1 MPAVQLAIPIAI
13 EIYVFLLVLEGHTK
27 YECFESSWATARYIL
42 QQITIMFLL
51 FLGVIQ
57 LDIFKSKVDDKTLT
71 NVNYFSPDLIETLE
85 YLAIY
90 LMCFTVAYEAFEV
103 IRKYMEDLVVAYK
116 RGKAEGKGF
125 FQIFFS
131 NESDTLLIENL
142 IG

>member
-1 MPAVQLAIPIAI
+1 
-13 EIYVFLLVLEGHTK
+13 
-27 YECFESSWATARYIL
+27 
-42 QQITIMFLL
+42 MFLL

-71 NVNYFSPDLIETLE
+71 NVNYFSPELIETLE

-103 IRKYMEDLVVAYK
+103 IRKYVEDLVTAYK

-131 NESDTLLIENL
+131 NESDTMLIENL